1 MKLIVKWL
9 KNLNRDK
16 VENEKSDHKRIFL
29 TVALVLITFAFLFYT
44 LLTSVQPVRYELR
57 VGQLAP
63 EDIYSPKRF
72 VDEYQTRQ
80 LRQEAVNGVES
91 VYRLDVGIY
100 PEVKK
105 DIDLF
110 FDTLFEVR
118 SQAEQSENPITIE
131 DMAQELENNVLG
143 IPRLQLI
150 VLLDQPIERLENL
163 QNYLNEITAQR
174 MNDGIKVANLQQEKS
189 QIREYMST
197 LTEFDED
204 VRESAATIVNA
215 SIRPNEFL
223 DVEATEE
230 SKIEAEESI
239 EPVVIRRGEVII
251 RLGERVTADRMAIMR
266 ELGLLEEAYQLNF
279 ALYAGIFLMVL
290 LTILLVV
297 GYLWE
302 FQRHLLKQFDK
313 LLLMALIIAI
323 IVAMAKP
330 LSQISPYLVPMA
342 VGAML
347 LSMLMEPR
355 LAIIVNVAITLLVG
369 MITGN
374 DIIVLLMGL
383 IGGTAGVLSMANL
396 QQRGN
401 IFISGV
407 IVGVANVMII
417 TLFSLLGMHDSINLW
432 IDLLY
437 AFLNGILC
445 AILTIG
451 SLPFWEYTFS
461 ILTPLKLIELA
472 NPSHPLLKRL
482 LMEASGTYHHSV
494 VVGNLAESAVNA
506 VGGDGLLVRTGAF
519 YHDIGK
525 LKRPFFFKENQYM
538 MDNPHDK
545 LAPSLSALIITG
557 HVKDGIEIAEKN
569 RLPKQIRAFIEE
581 HHGTTLVAYF
591 YHKAKTSTL
600 EPDKVDEHRYRYNG
614 PIPRSKETAILM
626 LADSVEAA
634 VRSMEKPTKDK
645 IEQMIQKI
653 IQGKLDDGQLEE
665 CPLTLS
671 ELKQIRTIFTQIL
684 SGIMHERIK
693 YPEMDIKELKG
704 KLE

>member
-9 KNLNRDK
+9 KNLNRGK
-16 VENEKSDHKRIFL
+16 VGTVKSDKRIFL
-29 TVALVLITFAFLFYT
+29 TVMLAILTFAILFYV
-44 LLTSVQPVRYELR
+44 LLTSLQPVRYDLR

-63 EDIYSPKRF
+63 EDIISPKLL

-80 LRQEAVNGVES
+80 LRMEAVNAVEP
-91 VYRLDVGIY
+91 VYRLDADIY

-118 SQAEQSENPITIE
+118 SQAEQSENPVTE
-131 DMAQELENNVLG
+131 ENMAQELEDNVLG
-143 IPRLQLI
+143 IPRLQLL

-189 QIREYMST
+189 QIREYMNT

-204 VRESAATIVNA
+204 VRETAATIINA

-230 SKIEAEESI
+230 AKIEAEETI
-239 EPVVIRRGEVII
+239 EPVVIRRGELIV
-251 RLGERVTADRMAIMR
+251 RQGERVTADRLEIMR
-266 ELGLLEEAYQLNF
+266 EFGLLEEAYQPNF
-279 ALYAGIFLMVL
+279 ALFTGIFLMVL
-290 LTILLVV
+290 LTMLLVV

-302 FQRHLLKQFDK
+302 FQRHLLKQVDK
-313 LLLMALIIAI
+313 LLLLALIVVI

-330 LSQISPYLVPMA
+330 ISQISPYLVPVA

-347 LSMLMEPR
+347 LSMLIDPR
-355 LAIIVNVAITLLVG
+355 LAILVNVAITLLVG

-374 DIIVLLMGL
+374 DTVVLLMGL
-383 IGGTAGVLSMANL
+383 IGGTAGVLSMVNL

-407 IVGVANVMII
+407 IVGAANVTII
-417 TLFSLLGMHDSINLW
+417 TLFKLLGMHDSIHLW
-432 IDLLY
+432 IDILY
-437 AFLNGILC
+437 AFFNGILC

-557 HVKDGIEIAEKN
+557 HVKDGMEIAEKN
-569 RLPKQIRAFIEE
+569 KLPKQIRAFIEE

-591 YHKAKTSTL
+591 YHKAKTSSL
-600 EPDKVDEHRYRYNG
+600 EPDKVDEQRYRYNG

-634 VRSMEKPTKDK
+634 VRSMENPTRDK